1 MDINLCKDEKEYL
14 QLVQDEI
21 NDTIGQI
28 DELAKTK
35 QKEIFEAHKYVV
47 QNHTDMDAMEI
58 FSNNK
63 IIANDIDNLEKRT
76 AIKSRLERMR
86 DNTYFGRIDFLFE
99 GDSSEDVEAY
109 YIGLGDFTSDKFK
122 ETLVY
127 DWRAPI
133 SSMYYDYEIG
143 PASYQAP
150 IGEMCG
156 EITKKKQYKVKNGQ
170 LMYVLDNEIR
180 IADEILQKELS
191 HNADN
196 RMKNI
201 VATIQKEQNAIVRN
215 DKARIMIVQGIAGSG
230 KTSIALHR
238 IAYLIYQSRH
248 ELNSNNILIISPNPI
263 FSDYISNVLPELGEE
278 NIRQY
283 SIQELIADELKEI
296 VKVESKFEQIE
307 FLLSKEME
315 GSNRKRNIDYKQ
327 SEEFFYLL
335 QQFIEEFPEQLIAFK
350 DITLEEICFSKEEI
364 KHHFCTRFTGRP
376 LLTRAE
382 DIANYLAE
390 SKEGYQ
396 GLKITKPM
404 RKQIKVKLM
413 GMFKETELV
422 SIYERFIHWCNEVRN
437 LPFILEMNKEC
448 LAYEDVF
455 PMIYLKYALSGYTGE
470 HKIKHLVIDE
480 MQDYTRVEFEI
491 LKRLFNCKM
500 TILGDIYQVLEPKE
514 TNVLDTLKEVFEEA
528 ELIRMNRTY
537 RSTFEIATFGKKI
550 INQTEMI
557 PFERH
562 GEVPQLKGSTSYS
575 KMLEEMLVDLKKLD
589 LNQYTT
595 VAIICKT
602 LSEAKQVYDDLS
614 PYIEVTLLTTSS
626 TVFTSGIIIT
636 TSYLAKGLEFDVVF
650 IPSVNEKNYYTPI
663 DKQVLYVSCTRAL
676 HLLHIYYDGILS
688 PILEG

>member
-1 MDINLCKDEKEYL
+1 MDINLCSNEKEYL
-14 QLVQDEI
+14 QYVQDEI
-21 NDTIGQI
+21 DETIEQL
-28 DELAKTK
+28 DELVKTR

-76 AIKSRLERMR
+76 EIKSRLERMK

-99 GDSSEDVEAY
+99 GDSREDIEAY
-109 YIGLGDFTSDKFK
+109 YIGLGDFTSDHLKG
-122 ETLVY
+122 TLVY

-150 IGEMCG
+150 IGKMSG
-156 EITKKKQYKVKNGQ
+156 EITKKKQYKVKNGK
-170 LMYVLDNEIR
+170 LIYVLDNEIR

-201 VATIQKEQNAIVRN
+201 VATIQKEQNTIVRN

-238 IAYLIYQSRH
+238 IAYLLYQNRH
-248 ELNSNNILIISPNPI
+248 EINANDILIISPNPI
-263 FSDYISNVLPELGEE
+263 FSDYISNVLTELGEE

-283 SIQELIADELKEI
+283 SLEELIMAELKENI
-296 VKVESKFEQIE
+296 KTESKFEQIE
-307 FLLSKEME
+307 FLLSEEMST
-315 GSNRKRNIDYKQ
+315 SNRKKNIDYKQ
-327 SEEFFYLL
+327 SQDFFWLL
-335 QQFIEEFPEQLIAFK
+335 QQFIEEFPEKFIAFK
-350 DITLEEICFSKEEI
+350 DISLGEICFKKEEI
-364 KHHFCTRFTGRP
+364 KNHFCNRFTGQP
-376 LLTRAE
+376 ILSRAE

-390 SKEGYQ
+390 SREGYQ
-396 GLKITKPM
+396 GVKITKTV
-404 RKQIKVKLM
+404 RKQMKAKLM

-422 SIYERFIHWCNEVRN
+422 SIYEQFIHWCNEERALSFV
-437 LPFILEMNKEC
+437 LEMNKEC

-455 PMIYLKYALSGYTGE
+455 PMIYLKYALCGYTGNN
-470 HKIKHLVIDE
+470 KIKHLIIDE
-480 MQDYTRVEFEI
+480 MQDYTKVEFEI

-514 TNVLDTLKEVFEEA
+514 PNVLDTLQEVFEDA
-528 ELIRMNRTY
+528 VLIRMNRTY
-537 RSTFEIATFGKKI
+537 RSTFEIATFGKNL

-562 GEVPQLKGSTSYS
+562 GEAPRLKGSNSYS
-575 KMLEEMLVDLKKLD
+575 KMLEEMVVDLKKLD

-602 LSEAKQVYDDLS
+602 LEEAKKLYGDLS
-614 PYIEVTLLTTSS
+614 SYMETTLLTTSS
-626 TVFTSGIIIT
+626 TIFSSGIIIT

-650 IPSVNEKNYYTPI
+650 IPSVNERNYYTPI
-663 DKQVLYVSCTRAL
+663 DRQVLYVSCTRAL
-676 HLLHIYYDGILS
+676 HLLHIYCDETLS

>member
-1 MDINLCKDEKEYL
+1 MDINLCRDEKEYL

-21 NDTIGQI
+21 NSTVEQL

-99 GDSSEDVEAY
+99 GDASEDVEAY
-109 YIGLGDFTSDKFK
+109 YIGLGDFTSDKFR

-150 IGEMCG
+150 IGDMCG

-170 LMYVLDNEIR
+170 LVYVLDNEIR

-307 FLLSKEME
+307 FLLSREME

-327 SEEFFYLL
+327 SEEFFGLL
-335 QQFIEEFPEQLIAFK
+335 QHFVEEFPEQLMAFK
-350 DITLEEICFSKEEI
+350 DISLEEICFSKEEI
-364 KHHFCTRFTGRP
+364 KHHFCNRFTGRP
-376 LLTRAE
+376 LLSRAE

-396 GLKITKPM
+396 GLKITKLM

-422 SIYERFIHWCNEVRN
+422 SIYERFIGWCNEVRN

-455 PMIYLKYALSGYTGE
+455 PMIYLKYALSGYTGD

-562 GEVPQLKGSTSYS
+562 GEAPQLKGSTFYS
-575 KMLEEMLVDLKKLD
+575 KMLEEMLVDLKELD

-602 LSEAKQVYDDLS
+602 LSEAKKVYNDLS

-650 IPSVNEKNYYTPI
+650 IPSVNEKNYYTPV

-676 HLLHIYYDGILS
+676 HLLHIYYDHILS
-688 PILEG
+688 PILES